1 MDSQARTLTDAFG
14 EIRRDL
20 GRISHASFGVSLA
33 KSRCRCPPGQ
43 PRTFCTWRWDNC
55 LLSFPSEGRRSRFNS
70 NKEISTVPQTNDNTI
85 LPAFRDPTWNPAR
98 WLPTTRDEVL
108 ARGWDELDVII
119 VSGDAYVDHPAFGTA
134 VIGRLLEAEG
144 LRVAIIA
151 QPNWRDDLRDFKKLG
166 APKMFF
172 GVTSGCMDS
181 MVNHYT
187 AAKKLRSED
196 AYTPGGQHGFRPDY
210 ATTVY
215 SNILKD
221 LFPDTPVMIGGI
233 EASLRRVTHFDYW
246 SGELKPSI
254 LADSRADLLIYG
266 MGELPLKETV
276 RLLKRGVPFSSL
288 AAVPQTALLLPPGQV
303 PAKNKNW
310 EDFVLHSHDECLV
323 NREHYSKNFKHIE
336 TESNRVNARRLIQ
349 QTGEQLL
356 VINPPFPVMTEGQ
369 IDASFELPYTR
380 LPHPKYRKRGP
391 IPAYEMI
398 KHSINMH
405 RGCFGGCSFC
415 TISAHQGKFVASR
428 SKESILKEVE
438 SIKKMPDFRGTIS
451 DLGGPSANMYQMK
464 GKQQWICDECIR
476 PSCIWP
482 DVCRNLNTDHSPLLD
497 IYEAVRN
504 TDGVKHAFVASGIR
518 YDLFLHDKGTTP
530 EVKVSHEK
538 YIEELAAHHVP
549 GRIKVAPEHT
559 SDHVLKVMRKPTF
572 NLFYKFKEKFD
583 AASKKAGKP
592 NTPVIPYFISSHPG
606 SRPEDMAE
614 LALKTKDLGFRL
626 EQVQD
631 FTPTPMTVA
640 TEIYATGTHPY
651 DGSQVDVARTPEE
664 KQIQRSF
671 FFWYKPEMRT
681 ALRATLNK
689 LGLKHITTRLLDE
702 RQKTTDVTPPPHIT
716 PCGKQAPPSSAKG
729 FFGKRSGK
737 R

>member
-1 MDSQARTLTDAFG
+1 VSQ
-14 EIRRDL
+14 
-20 GRISHASFGVSLA
+20 
-33 KSRCRCPPGQ
+33 P
-43 PRTFCTWRWDNC
+43 
-55 LLSFPSEGRRSRFNS
+55 
-70 NKEISTVPQTNDNTI
+70 NDNT
-85 LPAFRDPTWNPAR
+85 PPSTFRDPVWNPAR

-108 ARGWDELDVII
+108 ARGWDELDVIL

-134 VIGRLLEAEG
+134 VIGRMLEAEG
-144 LRVAIIA
+144 LKVAIIA

-166 APKMFF
+166 APRLFF

-187 AAKKLRSED
+187 AARKRRSED
-196 AYTPGGQHGFRPDY
+196 AYTPGGQSGFRPDY

-221 LFPDTPVMIGGI
+221 LFPDVPVMIGGI

-246 SGELKPSI
+246 SDKLKPSI
-254 LADSRADLLIYG
+254 LEESRADLLIYG
-266 MGELPLKETV
+266 MGEMPLKECV

-288 AAVPQTALLLPPGQV
+288 TAVAQTAYLLPPGQV
-303 PAKNKNW
+303 PPKNKNW
-310 EDFVLHSHDECLV
+310 EDFALHSHDECLED
-323 NREHYSKNFKHIE
+323 RLKYSRNFKHIE
-336 TESNRVNARRLIQ
+336 TESNRVKARRLFQ
-349 QTGEQLL
+349 QTGDRLL
-356 VINPPFPVMTEGQ
+356 VVNPPFPTMSETQ
-369 IDASFELPYTR
+369 IDASFDLPYTR

-438 SIKKMPDFRGTIS
+438 SIKQMPDFRGTLS

-464 GKQQWICDECIR
+464 GKQQWICDECVR

-482 DVCRNLNTDHSPLLD
+482 DVCRNLDTDHTPLLE

-504 TDGVKHAFVASGIR
+504 TEGVKHAYVASGIR
-518 YDLFLHDKGTTP
+518 YDLFLHEKGTTP
-530 EVKVSHEK
+530 EVKASHEK
-538 YIEELAAHHVP
+538 YVEELAAHHVP

-559 SDHVLKVMRKPTF
+559 SDQVLRVMRKPSF
-572 NLFYKFKEKFD
+572 DLFYQFKEKFD
-583 AASKKAGKP
+583 AAACKAGKE
-592 NTPVIPYFISSHPG
+592 NMPVIPYFISSHPG

-640 TEIYATGTHPY
+640 TEIYVTGTHPY
-651 DGSQVDVARTPEE
+651 DGKAVEVARTPEE
-664 KQIQRSF
+664 KQTQRSF
-671 FFWYKPEMRT
+671 FFWYKPEMRDT
-681 ALRATLNK
+681 LRQTLGR
-689 LGLKHITTRLLDE
+689 LGLKDIATRLLD
-702 RQKTTDVTPPPHIT
+702 RKGNTVDVTPPPHIT
-716 PCGKQAPPSSAKG
+716 PCGGKEPGSAK
-729 FFGKRSGK
+729 SGK
-737 R
+737 RFFSPRERRQK